1 MSRHGYENLGF
12 DLGSELTPSG
22 DKLRAVGIFRCV
34 ECAEKLSVPITPNR
48 PLDPEVLAK
57 TARIMHGWQAY
68 AHYKKSRTFCKDC
81 LSADAAKHDPEEEMK
96 RFAAKQAAMAPA
108 VAPNP
113 AVYRHEPLPADFI
126 EEHAKR
132 SGRVMMAA
140 IEHVRDLN
148 KGHVV
153 FADRKPESPA
163 PPPALAPAPAPAPA
177 SPPTPAARPL
187 ARTKL
192 GSPNNPTEAQ
202 KASRAA
208 NLARRWTKKLP
219 QQCPAPSAPPT
230 PTSPIPTATKEPVM
244 ATAAAAPE
252 ITREITPDQ
261 RLAVRNLL
269 DHHFDDGVGGYING
283 FSDQQVAEQAGVPRI
298 FVERARE
305 AAYGPIRLDPVVGQL
320 REDEEANKGLT
331 ALQKQAFSLASR
343 IELLATG
350 RRP

>member
-1 MSRHGYENLGF
+1 
-12 DLGSELTPSG
+12 
-22 DKLRAVGIFRCV
+22 
-34 ECAEKLSVPITPNR
+34 
-48 PLDPEVLAK
+48 
-57 TARIMHGWQAY
+57 
-68 AHYKKSRTFCKDC
+68 
-81 LSADAAKHDPEEEMK
+81 
-96 RFAAKQAAMAPA
+96 
-108 VAPNP
+108 
-113 AVYRHEPLPADFI
+113 
-126 EEHAKR
+126 
-132 SGRVMMAA
+132 
-140 IEHVRDLN
+140 
-148 KGHVV
+148 
-153 FADRKPESPA
+153 
-163 PPPALAPAPAPAPA
+163 
-177 SPPTPAARPL
+177 
-187 ARTKL
+187 
-192 GSPNNPTEAQ
+192 
-202 KASRAA
+202 
-208 NLARRWTKKLP
+208 
-219 QQCPAPSAPPT
+219 
-230 PTSPIPTATKEPVM
+230 M